1 MIDSTTIS
9 KATSMLLTGVLASSI
24 LAFRVRGQSAVS
36 TNPTQAPSAPTTA
49 SAAPE
54 PTKPAPNQHRNLPV
68 RLPRRAQAYYGAVW
82 GVEDLN
88 VRTTESGEIVR
99 FSWRVV
105 DPDLAKTLHDKD
117 LEPHLNDPEA
127 GVQLVVPA
135 LENVGSLRQMSTPIA
150 GKTYWMAFSNSGRR
164 VKPGHRVTV
173 QIGPF
178 HADGLIV
185 E

>member
-1 MIDSTTIS
+1 MTDRNAIRKT
-9 KATSMLLTGVLASSI
+9 TSMLLTGVLASSM
-24 LAFRVRGQSAVS
+24 LAFHVKAQSAGS
-36 TNPTQAPSAPTTA
+36 AGTQAPSQPRAA
-49 SAAPE
+49 SAAH
-54 PTKPAPNQHRNLPV
+54 APSRQAPYRGQSS
-68 RLPRRAQAYYGAVW
+68 RLPARVQAYYGTVW
-82 GVEDLN
+82 GVEDLS
-88 VRTTESGEIVR
+88 VKAAESGELIR

-105 DPDLAKTLHDKD
+105 DPDLAKTIHDKN